1 MTTYSEG
8 NYIGDV
14 VKYEVQEYSR
24 ESVTIKSGSGK
35 LKAGAVLEID
45 SSTGKYQPLSFT
57 AASGTGQSATAAVY
71 GTPAA
76 VLIKDVDAT
85 SADVAGL
92 VVARHAI
99 VAENKLKYSFDDE
112 TAIAKAK
119 SGLAALGIV
128 ARKGE

>member
-1 MTTYSEG
+1 MTDKYTEG
-8 NYIGDV
+8 NYIMDV

-24 ESVTIKSGSGK
+24 EVVTLKSGSGA

-45 SSTGKYQPLSFT
+45 ATTGKYQPLSFT
-57 AASGTGQSATAAVY
+57 AAAGNNAAVY

-76 VLIKDVDAT
+76 VLIKDADAT
-85 SADVAGL
+85 SADATGI

-99 VAENKLKYSFDDE
+99 VAENKLIYAFEDA
-112 TAIAKAK
+112 TAISKAIA
-119 SGLAALGIV
+119 GLAALGIV

>member
-8 NYIGDV
+8 NYIDDV
-14 VKYEVQEYSR
+14 VKFEVKEYSR
-24 ESVTIKSGSGK
+24 EAVTIKSGSGA

-57 AASGTGQSATAAVY
+57 AAAGNNAAVY

-76 VLIKDVDAT
+76 VLIKDADAT
-85 SADVAGL
+85 SADASGL

-99 VAENKLKYSFDDE
+99 VAENKLIYSFEDA

-119 SGLAALGIV
+119 DGLAALGII